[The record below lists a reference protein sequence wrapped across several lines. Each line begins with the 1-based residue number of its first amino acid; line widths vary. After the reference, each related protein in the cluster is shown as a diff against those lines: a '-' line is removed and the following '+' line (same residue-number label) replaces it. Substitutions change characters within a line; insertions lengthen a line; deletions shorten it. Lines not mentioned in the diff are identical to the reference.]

1 MTLHD
6 MNESCKRAYKCKLWV
21 KISVRAKR
29 NLKENIVSEIP
40 SSQRKLQ
47 KGVEI
52 KPGPSQWI

>member
-6 MNESCKRAYKCKLWV
+6 MNELCKRAYKCELWV

-29 NLKENIVSEIP
+29 GLKENIVSEIP
-40 SSQRKLQ
+40 SSQRKLR

-52 KPGPSQWI
+52 KPGPSRWI

>member
-6 MNESCKRAYKCKLWV
+6 MNELCKRPYKCKLWV
-21 KISVRAKR
+21 KISLRAKR
-29 NLKENIVSEIP
+29 SLKENIVSEVP

-52 KPGPSQWI
+52 KPGPSRWI